1 MSNYQFKLGMD
12 LQMTGLPLQKALA
25 LAQEFGAK
33 YGWFGDLHW
42 AVNEVTNATIDG
54 IGELA
59 SRHGVKLFLIG
70 AGGAFSKIHLTDLE
84 MEKITEQPI
93 FQQDFNRLIQTMQAA
108 KRLGVDSV
116 LVYSFAWPGEYS
128 AGKPTW
134 PMRWLTR
141 GGVIANIDMEKLL
154 KVFSLVIEEAE
165 KYDINI
171 VLGNLPWH
179 YTNTTTHCRQLIE
192 NLGSKRIRVMWHPS
206 DNLTSGELDSA
217 TAGFMNIRPF
227 LHSLH
232 VKDLRVIDGL
242 NLNFEY
248 CPIGEGDVDYI
259 TVLRNLREHRIDAV
273 FAIATHFT
281 LPNSDGADTMRI
293 NFANIKPL
301 MKRVETNSDT

>member
-1 MSNYQFKLGMD
+1 
-12 LQMTGLPLQKALA
+12 MTGLPLQKALA
-25 LAQEFGAK
+25 LAEELGAK

-84 MEKITEQPI
+84 IEKITEQPI

-141 GGVIANIDMEKLL
+141 GGVIADIDMDKLL
-154 KVFSLVIEEAE
+154 KVFSLVIEESE

-192 NLGSKRIRVMWHPS
+192 NLNSKRIRVMWHPS

-232 VKDLRVIDGL
+232 AKDLRVIDGL

-273 FAIATHFT
+273 FAVATHFT

-293 NFANIKPL
+293 NFENIKPL

>member
-1 MSNYQFKLGMD
+1 
-12 LQMTGLPLQKALA
+12 MTGLPLQKALA
-25 LAQEFGAK
+25 LAEELGAK

-84 MEKITEQPI
+84 IEKITEQPI

-141 GGVIANIDMEKLL
+141 GGVIADIDMDKLL
-154 KVFSLVIEEAE
+154 KVFSLVIEESE

-192 NLGSKRIRVMWHPS
+192 NLNSKRIRVMWHPS

-232 VKDLRVIDGL
+232 AKDLRVIDGL

-273 FAIATHFT
+273 FAVATHFT

-293 NFANIKPL
+293 NFENIKPL
-301 MKRVETNSDT
+301 MKRV

>member
-1 MSNYQFKLGMD
+1 
-12 LQMTGLPLQKALA
+12 MTGLPLQKALA
-25 LAQEFGAK
+25 LAEELGAK

-84 MEKITEQPI
+84 IEKITEQPI

-141 GGVIANIDMEKLL
+141 GGVIANIDMDKLL

-192 NLGSKRIRVMWHPS
+192 NLNSKRIRVMWHPS

-232 VKDLRVIDGL
+232 AKDLHVIDGL
-242 NLNFEY
+242 NLNFVY
-248 CPIGEGDVDYI
+248 CPIDEGDVDYI

-273 FAIATHFT
+273 FAVATHFT

-293 NFANIKPL
+293 NFEHIKPL

>member
-1 MSNYQFKLGMD
+1 MD

-25 LAQEFGAK
+25 LAEELGAK

-84 MEKITEQPI
+84 IEKITEQPI

-141 GGVIANIDMEKLL
+141 GGVIANIDMDKLL

-192 NLGSKRIRVMWHPS
+192 NLNSKRIRVMWHPS

-232 VKDLRVIDGL
+232 AKDLRVIDGL

-273 FAIATHFT
+273 FAVATHFT

-293 NFANIKPL
+293 NFENIKPL

>member
-1 MSNYQFKLGMD
+1 MPNYQFKLGMD

-25 LAQEFGAK
+25 LAEELGAK

-84 MEKITEQPI
+84 IETITEQPI

-141 GGVIANIDMEKLL
+141 GGVIANIDMDKLL

-192 NLGSKRIRVMWHPS
+192 NLNSKRIRVMWHPS

>member
-25 LAQEFGAK
+25 LAEELGAK

-93 FQQDFNRLIQTMQAA
+93 FQQDFNRLIQTMKAA

-171 VLGNLPWH
+171 VLGLS
-179 YTNTTTHCRQLIE
+179 LIH
-192 NLGSKRIRVMWHPS
+192 I
-206 DNLTSGELDSA
+206 
-217 TAGFMNIRPF
+217 
-227 LHSLH
+227 
-232 VKDLRVIDGL
+232 
-242 NLNFEY
+242 
-248 CPIGEGDVDYI
+248 
-259 TVLRNLREHRIDAV
+259 
-273 FAIATHFT
+273 
-281 LPNSDGADTMRI
+281 
-293 NFANIKPL
+293 
-301 MKRVETNSDT
+301 